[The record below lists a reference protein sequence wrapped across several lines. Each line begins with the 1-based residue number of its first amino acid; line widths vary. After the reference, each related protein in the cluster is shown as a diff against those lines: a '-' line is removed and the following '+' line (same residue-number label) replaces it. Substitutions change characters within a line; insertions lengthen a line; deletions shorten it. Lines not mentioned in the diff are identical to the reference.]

1 METES
6 HNNLER
12 AAAKDLQRWQLR
24 LQPFMAI
31 AIAALAVFFLVAS
44 VIQLDKLGDSIGQ
57 HADTELVAA
66 IATIDNRVTEMEP
79 IAAAELKRWK
89 VLALMERDIVRQRY
103 GGASSIMLLSAWTR
117 QMGFIT
123 GMILT
128 FIGAVFILGKM
139 NDSGTQLSGE
149 GTGLKGS
156 LTTSSPGIVLCVL
169 GTILMLVTLNIKTE
183 FQTFDNT
190 VYLSA
195 NSAAISVPVQT
206 LDSTTQNQNN
216 EDALP
221 SEIDASAEKPAA
233 TSQP

>member
-66 IATIDNRVTEMEP
+66 IATIDSRVTEMEP
-79 IAAAELKRWK
+79 IAAAELNRWK
-89 VLALMERDIVRQRY
+89 VLALMERDVVRQRY

-156 LTTSSPGIVLCVL
+156 LTTSSP
-169 GTILMLVTLNIKTE
+169 
-183 FQTFDNT
+183 
-190 VYLSA
+190 SA
-195 NSAAISVPVQT
+195 SQAC
-206 LDSTTQNQNN
+206 TTTTPGAV
-216 EDALP
+216 ALP
-221 SEIDASAEKPAA
+221 LKP
-233 TSQP
+233 TP